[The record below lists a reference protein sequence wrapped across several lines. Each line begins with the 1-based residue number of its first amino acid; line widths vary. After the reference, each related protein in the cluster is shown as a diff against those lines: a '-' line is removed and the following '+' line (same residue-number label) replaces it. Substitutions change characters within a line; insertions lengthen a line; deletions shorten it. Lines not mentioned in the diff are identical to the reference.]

1 MSLVTSDNLAPNV
14 GHQNHD
20 ARIARETVKR
30 VFFLSSSNEK
40 SIETSNKL
48 KMHVET
54 ELDKVTVHVD
64 QTNEMTDQQIDN
76 IETVV
81 ETTKGAYR
89 NLVLTC

>member
-1 MSLVTSDNLAPNV
+1 
-14 GHQNHD
+14 
-20 ARIARETVKR
+20 
-30 VFFLSSSNEK
+30 
-40 SIETSNKL
+40 
-48 KMHVET
+48 MHVET